1 MIDGCFNCV
10 TSHIKVLRLA
20 DEEEEER
27 KKERKKRKKMNNSE
41 FGPFQVGHLRVVSS
55 TTVDWGSTHKLL

>member
-20 DEEEEER
+20 DEEER

-55 TTVDWGSTHKLL
+55 TTVDLGSTHKLL